1 MWTGFLPYSA
11 ILKKSSREHQNA
23 NGFNIIF
30 PHRVMKEGM
39 FILQKIQ
46 RINEGVWK
54 HGQLETMIL
63 LKVKKMESTLP

>member
-1 MWTGFLPYSA
+1 MWTGIIPYSA